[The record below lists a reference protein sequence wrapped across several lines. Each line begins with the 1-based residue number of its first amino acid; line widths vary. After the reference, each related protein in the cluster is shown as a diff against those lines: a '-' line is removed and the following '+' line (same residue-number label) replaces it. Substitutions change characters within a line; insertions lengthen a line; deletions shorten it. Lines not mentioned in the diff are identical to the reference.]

1 MTSMKDEDQ
10 RSSVRIMFPKNNP
23 DDKKEKQSLKI
34 KLKKTFQKEMGRRE
48 VEVNEMGSLMSSR

>member
-23 DDKKEKQSLKI
+23 DDQKENQSLI

>member
-1 MTSMKDEDQ
+1 
-10 RSSVRIMFPKNNP
+10 MFPKNNP